1 MASSSCSVLI
11 MEARFSEAFGC
22 VEQHVELFWRE
33 KKKKSL
39 LLAAMEGVFT
49 LSKKKK
55 KNLILLLILNTF
67 LKIFR
72 KSYLVRCCLQKR
84 NAKSSWLWHS
94 SKKAGESSD
103 ELERAGRNQSAGH
116 SQRSLL
122 KVPLFQVLGTWNF
135 ITCTLSRISSPPNE
149 AGLDAIKI

>member
-49 LSKKKK
+49 LSKKK
-55 KNLILLLILNTF
+55 NLILLLILNTF

-72 KSYLVRCCLQKR
+72 KSYLDRILVFGSMLPTE
-84 NAKSSWLWHS
+84 
-94 SKKAGESSD
+94 KKCQ
-103 ELERAGRNQSAGH
+103 ELM
-116 SQRSLL
+116 
-122 KVPLFQVLGTWNF
+122 
-135 ITCTLSRISSPPNE
+135 TL
-149 AGLDAIKI
+149 A

>member
-33 KKKKSL
+33 KKKKKSAL
-39 LLAAMEGVFT
+39 GCYGRGFY
-49 LSKKKK
+49 SFKK

-72 KSYLVRCCLQKR
+72 KSYLDRILVFGSMLPTE
-84 NAKSSWLWHS
+84 
-94 SKKAGESSD
+94 KKCQ
-103 ELERAGRNQSAGH
+103 ELM
-116 SQRSLL
+116 
-122 KVPLFQVLGTWNF
+122 
-135 ITCTLSRISSPPNE
+135 TL
-149 AGLDAIKI
+149 A